1 LNCKLKDVKICPE
14 RCREVETAFQ
24 VKGMEKSVVKTMDI
38 AETQK
43 RVREISKILRLVLYL
58 MIR

>member
-1 LNCKLKDVKICPE
+1 
-14 RCREVETAFQ
+14 
-24 VKGMEKSVVKTMDI
+24 MEKSVVKTMDI

>member
-1 LNCKLKDVKICPE
+1 MNCKLKDVKISPE
-14 RCREVETAFQ
+14 RCREVETAFE